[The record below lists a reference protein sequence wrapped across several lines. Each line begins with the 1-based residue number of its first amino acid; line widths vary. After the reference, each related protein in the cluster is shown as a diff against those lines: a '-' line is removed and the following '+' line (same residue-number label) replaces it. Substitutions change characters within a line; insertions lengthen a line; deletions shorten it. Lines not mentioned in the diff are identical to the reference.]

1 MVAQNQKFLW
11 QVEESREQEDQH
23 RILVVLDTQVPKIE
37 KSHSSPSTSKPSP
50 SEAQAR
56 SHGTP
61 RVHGKSGAS
70 RAHPEDAMATAEA
83 AREQH
88 RLQPSKRRK

>member
-1 MVAQNQKFLW
+1 MVAQNQTFFR
-11 QVEESREQEDQH
+11 QVEESRKQEAQH
-23 RILVVLDTQVPKIE
+23 RILVVLDTQVPTIE

-50 SEAQAR
+50 SEGQAR

-61 RVHGKSGAS
+61 RTHGKSVAS
-70 RAHPEDAMATAEA
+70 RAHPDDTMATAEA
-83 AREQH
+83 ASEHH